1 MVRKFRVGRV
11 IKRLILL
18 FFVITFLQVLLLR
31 FINPWT
37 SSKMLSNKV
46 DLIFSDTKDKQIHF
60 NWKDYNEISPYMPL
74 AVIAAEDQKFPE
86 HYGFDFSSIE
96 KAMEQNKNRKNKR
109 GASTITQQVAKN
121 LFLWQ
126 GKSYMRKGLEAYYTL
141 LIELLWSKQRIVEVY
156 LNIAQMGN
164 NTYGVEAASQIYLKK
179 SANNLTKNNAALIA
193 AVLPNPIKF
202 QIKKPS
208 AYTVKRQIWILH
220 QMWQLGNVKFLEK
233 L

>member
-1 MVRKFRVGRV
+1 MAKKFSIGRI
-11 IKRLILL
+11 IKRVVLL
-18 FFVITFLQVLLLR
+18 FFVFTFLQVLLLR

-46 DLIFSDTKDKQIHF
+46 ELIFSDAKDKQVHF
-60 NWKDYNEISPYMPL
+60 EWSDYEDISAYMPL

-86 HYGFDFSSIE
+86 HFGFDFSSIE
-96 KAMEQNKNRKNKR
+96 KALEQNEKRKNKR

-126 GKSYMRKGLEAYYTL
+126 GKSYVRKGLEAYYTL

-156 LNIAQMGN
+156 LNIAEMGN
-164 NTYGVEAASQIYLKK
+164 NVYGVEAASQIYLKK
-179 SANNLTKNNAALIA
+179 SAKELTKNNAALIA
-193 AVLPNPIKF
+193 AVLPNPNKF
-202 QIKKPS
+202 SIKKPS
-208 AYTVKRQIWILH
+208 AYTVKRQLWILN
-220 QMWQLGNVKFLEK
+220 QMRQLGNVKFLEK